1 MPFPRAKTH
10 NKSFA
15 TAALAVLRVISAQ
28 KDRYQHE
35 TPDHL
40 QTARQNQS
48 MKLNPYL
55 NFPGN
60 CAAAFQFYEQHLGG
74 KITMTITF
82 ADSPLADEVPSEWR
96 GKILHTRMMVGDVV
110 LMGGDELPEDYIAP
124 QGFNVTLNVEQT
136 ARAERI
142 FAALSESGT
151 VTVPLQ
157 ETFWAARYGM
167 LMDQFG
173 IPWMINCERAA

>member
-1 MPFPRAKTH
+1 
-10 NKSFA
+10 
-15 TAALAVLRVISAQ
+15 
-28 KDRYQHE
+28 
-35 TPDHL
+35 
-40 QTARQNQS
+40 

-60 CAAAFQFYEQHLGG
+60 CAAAFQFYEQYLDG

-82 ADSPLADEVPSEWR
+82 ADSPLADEVPPEWR
-96 GKILHTRMMVGDVV
+96 GKILHTRMMVGDVA

-124 QGFNVTLNVEQT
+124 QGFNVTLNVEQ
-136 ARAERI
+136 AADAERI

-157 ETFWAARYGM
+157 KTFWAVRYGM
-167 LMDQFG
+167 LTDQFG